1 MFALKDHPVPEGSD
15 HGLGHVMRPD
25 PRDAA
30 FPLGAALGEPMPD
43 PLEETVRH
51 ELGPIT
57 DQGRE
62 FSCVGHACALFIR
75 SAPRLTTP
83 GPDPRELYLAAQ
95 GIDEFDGEE
104 PAYQGTSLRAGMT
117 ALQQMGF
124 LGSEPGGGFRWTRD
138 PLEVWRFILER
149 GPVVLATDWFEGM
162 HAPDANAWAR
172 PTGANL
178 GGHCY
183 LAYGVC
189 GPIRALLCANS
200 FGERWGDAGT
210 FRLAL
215 SDLTWLLENGGVACS
230 AVEIAT

>member
-1 MFALKDHPVPEGSD
+1 MPAGSA

-25 PRDAA
+25 PRDAE
-30 FPLGAALGEPMPD
+30 FPLSTVLGDPLSD
-43 PLEETVRH
+43 PLEESVRH
-51 ELGPIT
+51 ELGLIT

-83 GPDPRELYLAAQ
+83 GPDPREIYLTAQ
-95 GIDEFDGEE
+95 RIDEFDGEE
-104 PAYQGTSLRAGMT
+104 PEYQGTSLRAGMT

-124 LGSEPGGGFRWTRD
+124 ISSGTEGGFRWTRD

-149 GPVVLATDWFEGM
+149 GPVILATDWFERM
-162 HAPDANAWAR
+162 HVPDPNTWAR

-183 LAYGVC
+183 LAYGVS
-189 GPIRALLCANS
+189 GPLRALLCANS
-200 FGERWGDAGT
+200 FGERWADRGT

-215 SDLTWLLENGGVACS
+215 SDLTWLLANGGVACS
-230 AVEIAT
+230 AVEAVR